1 MNEHQLPIK
10 VAVFSAVEAE
20 RVFSNY
26 DPEIHALHI
35 VYAVDDAQMRVQKVI
50 SSEEARDFFG
60 SN

>member
-26 DPEIHALHI
+26 DPEIHAPHF
-35 VYAVDDAQMRVQKVI
+35 VFCVDEESMQVKKVDNL
-50 SSEEARDFFG
+50 EEAKFFYKT
-60 SN
+60 